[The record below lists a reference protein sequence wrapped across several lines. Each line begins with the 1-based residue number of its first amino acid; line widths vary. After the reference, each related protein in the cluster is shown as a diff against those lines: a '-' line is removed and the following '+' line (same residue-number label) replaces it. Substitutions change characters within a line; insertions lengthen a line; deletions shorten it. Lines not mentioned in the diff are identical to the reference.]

1 MAFDQP
7 NQPPH
12 RQQAQAEQ
20 ANSAEMSL
28 PRITSEE
35 WEYNRY
41 NSGSMNNRNYYANS
55 YPPQQPYP
63 PQAPPPQEQ
72 QQQVDYASRPSY
84 PTSSW
89 EQVY

>member
-12 RQQAQAEQ
+12 RPQAPAEQ

-28 PRITSEE
+28 PPITSED

-41 NSGSMNNRNYYANS
+41 NPGSMNNRNYYAS
-55 YPPQQPYP
+55 GYPPQQPQQPYP
-63 PQAPPPQEQ
+63 PSQEHL
-72 QQQVDYASRPSY
+72 DYASRATYS
-84 PTSSW
+84 TSSW
-89 EQVY
+89 EQVC